1 MTGEQLRAFRKAMGM
16 KQADFGAW
24 LAERLSQDRPY
35 APSEV
40 SSWEKGHRPV
50 SYQVQAVVYRELWLD
65 ALGAE
70 SRIFAEVQK
79 KFDSRIL

>member
-24 LAERLSQDRPY
+24 LADQLGQERSY

-40 SSWEKGHRPV
+40 SSWEKGHRLV
-50 SYQVQAVVYRELWLD
+50 SFQVQAVVYRELWLD

-70 SRIFAEVQK
+70 GRISAEVRK

>member
-1 MTGEQLRAFRKAMGM
+1 MTGDELRAFRKAMGM

-24 LAERLSQDRPY
+24 LADQLGQDRPY

-65 ALGAE
+65 ASGAE
-70 SRIFAEVQK
+70 GRIPAEVQK
-79 KFDSRIL
+79 KLDSRTL